1 MSILEKT
8 PQIDRPGAIATTA
21 PDELPGRLALT
32 LRSTSF
38 RAGIIAL
45 VLLVGGFILWS
56 VATKNEWVSPL
67 VVAPP
72 DEVGKALK
80 DMFATGAV
88 WKNLGA
94 TAYVT
99 LIGFF
104 VATAAALLV
113 SFVFVF
119 SESLQKAI
127 YPFLVII
134 QTFPKVAIAPL
145 IIASFGYGL
154 LPKVVLAALMAFFP
168 VLVNAMVGLTNIN
181 ADQLNLFKSMRANTW
196 QVLFNLRIPNAISYI
211 LPALN
216 TALVLSL
223 IGTIVAE
230 FVSAR
235 QGLGFAIQS
244 ATQTGS
250 VATTYA
256 LLIVLGVFGAMIWV
270 VMAILNRVF
279 KNYKQ

>member
-8 PQIDRPGAIATTA
+8 QQIDRPGAVTTTS
-21 PDELPGRLALT
+21 PDELPCRLALT
-32 LRSTSF
+32 LKSTSF
-38 RAGIIAL
+38 RAGVIAI
-45 VLLVGGFILWS
+45 VLLVGGFILWN
-56 VATKNEWVSPL
+56 VATDKEWVSPL

-113 SFVFVF
+113 SFIFVF

-181 ADQLNLFKSMRANTW
+181 VDQLNLFKSMRANTW
-196 QVLFNLRIPNAISYI
+196 QVLFKLRIPNAISYI

>member
-8 PQIDRPGAIATTA
+8 PQIDRPGAITTTA
-21 PDELPGRLALT
+21 ADELPTRLALT
-32 LRSTSF
+32 LKSTSF
-38 RAGIIAL
+38 RAGVIAI
-45 VLLVGGFILWS
+45 VLLVGGFILWN
-56 VATKNEWVSPL
+56 VATDKEWVSPL

-72 DEVGKALK
+72 DEVGKALQ

-181 ADQLNLFKSMRANTW
+181 VDQLNLFKSMRANTW
-196 QVLFNLRIPNAISYI
+196 QVLFKLRIPNAISYI

>member
-1 MSILEKT
+1 MSILEQEAKIT
-8 PQIDRPGAIATTA
+8 GDTGITATT
-21 PDELPGRLALT
+21 PDELPSKIELSLK
-32 LRSTSF
+32 STTF
-38 RAGIIAL
+38 RAIVITVA
-45 VLLVGGFILWS
+45 LLVGGFMLWDLS
-56 VATKNEWVSPL
+56 TKNGWVSAL

-80 DMFATGAV
+80 EMFVSGAV

-99 LIGFF
+99 LIGFV

-113 SFVFVF
+113 SFIFVF

-154 LPKVVLAALMAFFP
+154 MPKVVLAALMAFFP

-181 ADQLNLFKSMRANTW
+181 QDQLNLFKSMRANTW
-196 QVLFNLRIPNAISYI
+196 QVLFKLRVPNAISYI

-216 TALVLSL
+216 SALVLAL

-235 QGLGFAIQS
+235 QGMGFAIQA
-244 ATQTGS
+244 ATQTGG

-256 LLIVLGVFGAMIWV
+256 LLLVLGVFGAMIWV

>member
-1 MSILEKT
+1 MSILEQEEKIGRT
-8 PQIDRPGAIATTA
+8 DGITATTA
-21 PDELPGRLALT
+21 DELPSRLELT
-32 LRSTSF
+32 LKSTSF
-38 RAGIIAL
+38 RAGVIAV
-45 VLLVGGFILWS
+45 VLLVCVFMLWDLS
-56 VATKNEWVSPL
+56 TKNGWVSAL

-80 DMFATGAV
+80 EMFATGAV

-99 LIGFF
+99 LIGF
-104 VATAAALLV
+104 VTATVAALLV
-113 SFVFVF
+113 SFIFVF

-154 LPKVVLAALMAFFP
+154 MPKVILAALMAFFP

-181 ADQLNLFKSMRANTW
+181 QDQLNLFKSMRANTW
-196 QVLFNLRIPNAISYI
+196 QVLFKLRVPNAISYI

-216 TALVLSL
+216 SALVLAL

-235 QGLGFAIQS
+235 QGMGFAIQA
-244 ATQTGS
+244 ATQTGG

-256 LLIVLGVFGAMIWV
+256 LLLVLGVFGAMIWV

>member
-1 MSILEKT
+1 MTVIEE
-8 PQIDRPGAIATTA
+8 RPPVGHQGSQRPATHEPTSSPLA
-21 PDELPGRLALT
+21 RRLQ
-32 LRSTSF
+32 STSV
-38 RAGIIAL
+38 RGGIIAF
-45 VLLVGGFILWS
+45 VMLVGGYVLWRTAS
-56 VATKNEWVSPL
+56 DKGWISPL
-67 VVAPP
+67 ILAHPN
-72 DEVGKALK
+72 DVGKALG

-88 WKNLGA
+88 WSNLGA

-99 LIGFF
+99 LIGFLA
-104 VATAAALLV
+104 ATVAALLV
-113 SFVFVF
+113 SFIFVF
-119 SESLQKAI
+119 SESLQKAV

-134 QTFPKVAIAPL
+134 QTFPKVAIAPM
-145 IIASFGYGL
+145 IIAAFGYGL
-154 LPKVVLAALMAFFP
+154 SPKVILAALMAFFP

-181 ADQLNLFKSMRANTW
+181 QDQLNLFRSLRASRW
-196 QVLFNLRIPNAISYI
+196 QILVKLRIPNAITYI

-216 TALVLSL
+216 TALVLAL

-250 VATTYA
+250 VATTFA
-256 LLIVLGVFGAMIWV
+256 LLIVLGVFGALIWV
-270 VMAILNRVF
+270 AMAILNRLL

>member
-32 LRSTSF
+32 LKSTSF

>member
-1 MSILEKT
+1 MSILEK
-8 PQIDRPGAIATTA
+8 PSQPASSGAVMTTA
-21 PDELPGRLALT
+21 VDEVPNRLALT
-32 LRSTSF
+32 LRSTSL
-38 RAGIIAL
+38 RAGIIA
-45 VLLVGGFILWS
+45 VALLVGGFTLWTI
-56 VATKNEWVSPL
+56 ATENEWVSPL

-72 DEVGKALK
+72 DEVGKALG
-80 DMFATGAV
+80 DMFVTGAV

-99 LIGFF
+99 LIGFS
-104 VATAAALLV
+104 VATATALLV

-154 LPKVVLAALMAFFP
+154 LPKVILAALMAFFP
-168 VLVNAMVGLTNIN
+168 ILVNSMVGLTNIN

-196 QVLFNLRIPNAISYI
+196 QVLFKLRIPNAISYI

-250 VATTYA
+250 VATVYA
-256 LLIVLGVFGAMIWV
+256 LLVVLGGFGAMIWV

-279 KNYKQ
+279 RNYKQ

>member
-32 LRSTSF
+32 LKSTSF

-45 VLLVGGFILWS
+45 VLLVSGFILWS